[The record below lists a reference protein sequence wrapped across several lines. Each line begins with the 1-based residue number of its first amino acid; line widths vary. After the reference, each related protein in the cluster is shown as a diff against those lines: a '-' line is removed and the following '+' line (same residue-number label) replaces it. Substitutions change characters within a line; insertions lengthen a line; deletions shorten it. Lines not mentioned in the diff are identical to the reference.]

1 MHCAIC
7 VIKIR
12 NLMRYKN
19 QCVIQ
24 AQKYIRGYLARKQH
38 RPRYK
43 GIVKIKGVK
52 TNVKQMETVA
62 NQLKNERDS
71 MMRQMKE
78 IEMQIDTAIK
88 SIQVF
93 VVNCYVNLLNKKYFF
108 FRQIRK

>member
-19 QCVIQ
+19 KCVIQ

-43 GIVKIKGVK
+43 GIVKINGVK
-52 TNVKQMETVA
+52 NNVKQMETVA
-62 NQLKNERDS
+62 NQLKNEREL
-71 MMRQMKE
+71 MLKQMKE
-78 IEMQIDTAIK
+78 IEIQIDTAIK
-88 SIQVF
+88 SIKVK
-93 VVNCYVNLLNKKYFF
+93 VLV
-108 FRQIRK
+108 